1 MFINGEWVGDKL
13 DTFKVVNPATG
24 EVVGTVPSGGYEE
37 AAQAIEAADEA
48 FPSWSQATAY
58 ERATFLKKFHQLI
71 LENKEELAQ
80 TMTLEMG
87 KPIKESRGEVEYAA
101 TFIEWFAEESKRV
114 YGETVPSHVQNKR
127 LNVWKKPVGVVAAIT
142 PWNFPAAMLTRKMGP
157 ALAAGCTVVVKPSS
171 ESPLT

>member
-1 MFINGEWVGDKL
+1 MKTVKKALMFINGEWVGDKL

-87 KPIKESRGEVEYAA
+87 KPIKE
-101 TFIEWFAEESKRV
+101 
-114 YGETVPSHVQNKR
+114 
-127 LNVWKKPVGVVAAIT
+127 
-142 PWNFPAAMLTRKMGP
+142 
-157 ALAAGCTVVVKPSS
+157 
-171 ESPLT
+171 